1 MGMIN
6 SKSKY
11 ITCSNKSDIK
21 CSYRFP
27 TIFHSGSLISLRN
40 RKLKYIDFE
49 FYNRQRFCMKKKVL
63 ILGLDGVGKTDLF
76 NRLICPTNQLPK
88 LHSLS
93 QPTVGYN
100 VETIKVY
107 SRHFYLRRCHKITIW
122 DCGGQPSLRSLWPYH
137 FSNTSLLL
145 WLINAHDRSR
155 LDINLDLLSQTLKNR
170 LLDRVPVLI
179 VVYQTSVV
187 LQNQKKIFNENHN
200 ENLLTNLEVAY
211 RFLITLSTYRANTF
225 KWQVISIN
233 LNDNSNEDLK
243 RVQQSFKELMEL

>member
-11 ITCSNKSDIK
+11 ITCSNTSNMK
-21 CSYRFP
+21 CNYRFP
-27 TIFHSGSLISLRN
+27 TIFHSGSSISLRN
-40 RKLKYIDFE
+40 RKVKFMHFE
-49 FYNRQRFCMKKKVL
+49 FCYRQHFY
-63 ILGLDGVGKTDLF
+63 LF
-76 NRLICPTNQLPK
+76 NRLICPTNQLAK

-100 VETIKVY
+100 VETIKVC
-107 SRHFYLRRCHKITIW
+107 SRRFYLRHCHKITIW
-122 DCGGQPSLRSLWPYH
+122 DCGGQPSLRSLCPYH

-155 LDINLDLLSQTLKNR
+155 LDIHLDLLSQTLKNR

-179 VVYQTSVV
+179 VVYQTSFG
-187 LQNQKKIFNENHN
+187 LQNQKEIFNENHN

-211 RFLITLSTYRANTF
+211 RFLTTLSTYRANIF

-243 RVQQSFKELMEL
+243 KVQQSFKELMEL